1 MLTMMAIKKWK
12 KVILLVARQIP
23 NLNEADK
30 VKVTQLCPIL
40 CDPMYYTVNGI
51 LQARI
56 LQWVAFPFSG
66 GSS

>member
-12 KVILLVARQIP
+12 KVILFFARQIA

-30 VKVTQLCPIL
+30 VKVIQLCPIL
-40 CDPMYYTVNGI
+40 CDPMDYTVYGI

-56 LQWVAFPFSG
+56 LE
-66 GSS
+66 